1 MNIKRFTTAFF
12 LICFAAIL
20 YGLYLIFKPFFVP
33 IVWAVILST
42 TFYYW
47 YERLCEKLHCPRGL
61 GAFLMLVLL
70 SLLLILPML
79 WILFMLAEQSVDLY
93 HYLQT
98 QAGYAS
104 DLKTSISGSKF
115 FTDML
120 EWLSRWVDIRQLD
133 LREQILKGLQF
144 ISSFLVEQSSNIVGG
159 LFSFIVDFLIMM
171 VTMYYL
177 FKEGNSVYKA
187 IKEIS
192 PLPDEYED
200 MVVNQFRDVS
210 KATLYGNVMTALSQG
225 AVGSILFASVG
236 LSGSLLWGA
245 LMAMLSF
252 VPMVGSFLV
261 WGPAGLYLL
270 STGHPTKA
278 IIVWIGGA
286 VLVASLDNILKPIF
300 IKGKADMHAL
310 LIFFSVFGG
319 MGAFG
324 FLGLVLGPLVV
335 ALFLTFLNL
344 YKMEFKDAFLHKEL
358 RDKSRSMLSE

>member
-1 MNIKRFTTAFF
+1 MNLQKFTTAFF
-12 LICFAAIL
+12 LICFAAIA

-33 IVWAVILST
+33 IIWAVILST
-42 TFYYW
+42 TFYAW
-47 YERLCEKLHCPRGL
+47 YERLCAKLRGRRGL
-61 GAFLMLVLL
+61 GAFVMLVLL
-70 SLLLILPML
+70 LMLLILPML
-79 WILFMLAEQSVDLY
+79 WILFMLAQQSVDLY

-98 QAGYAS
+98 QVGNAS
-104 DLKTSISGSKF
+104 DLKTSISGSKLF
-115 FTDML
+115 VDML
-120 EWLSRWVDIRQLD
+120 EWLGRWIDLGQVDLEAQM
-133 LREQILKGLQF
+133 LKGLQF
-144 ISSFLVEQSSNIVGG
+144 ISSFLVEQSSNILGG
-159 LFSFIVDFLIMM
+159 LLSFIMDFLIMM

-177 FKEGNSVYKA
+177 FKDGPSIYKA

-192 PLPDEYED
+192 PLSDEYED

-210 KATLYGNVMTALSQG
+210 QATLYGNVMTALSQG
-225 AVGSILFASVG
+225 VAGSILFWSVG

-245 LMAMLSF
+245 LMALLSF

-270 STGHPTKA
+270 ITGHVTKA
-278 IIVWIGGA
+278 MVVWIGGGVA
-286 VLVASLDNILKPIF
+286 VASLDNILKPMF

-344 YKMEFKDAFLHKEL
+344 YRVEFKEVLAHKDL
-358 RDKSRSMLSE
+358 RENSRTMMPE